1 MKSCLLAVFLFVVS
15 SATAQTSD
23 STVIKKDSLSSK
35 PDVEAQFPGGENM
48 WNKYIQKNVEKKIDA
63 LVDDIKSRGTTEVE
77 FTVAADGFVS
87 NIKVISLEG
96 SVLADVLYTAISTG
110 PRWIAATKNGL
121 PVESVRKQKATFK
134 VYDAKEE
141 RKERKENRRKE
152 KLKN

>member
-1 MKSCLLAVFLFVVS
+1 MKCSLLAVFLFVVS

-23 STVIKKDSLSSK
+23 SPVIKKDSLSSK

-96 SVLADVLYTAISTG
+96 SVLADVLYKAILTG
-110 PRWIAATKNGL
+110 PRWIPATKNGIN
-121 PVESVRKQKATFK
+121 VESVRHQKATFR
-134 VYDAKEE
+134 VVEDKEE
-141 RKERKENRRKE
+141 RRRKRR
-152 KLKN
+152 NNGGY